1 MWIKPLFGEIT
12 LVWGTGRWGESIKP
26 RSSESSISME
36 MEKKKSK
43 SNGSPQ
49 ATHVL
54 SWGYHGTKWKLS
66 VWHWKEE
73 DLRDMFASCQSCHE
87 SSEPKQRS
95 NARGYSLLSE
105 TYLPLRA
112 ELCHVNASAGRTR
125 HPRCSPG
132 LKTSL
137 TAPKML
143 NHLREDQ
150 NQASLW
156 NTFEFLSIL
165 VPYWSQLVTEN
176 RNQPG
181 TSLHFQS
188 PWVKLTSRSSWMT
201 LCCTLKNR
209 H

>member
-1 MWIKPLFGEIT
+1 MTIICLSFPICLSHYQAQACIVGFVFVLLGT
-12 LVWGTGRWGESIKP
+12 LSLTTRLVNQTFIWQNHSGLGHRKLRWVSKA
-26 RSSESSISME
+26 
-36 MEKKKSK
+36 KKLRELYLHGDGKRKSK

-54 SWGYHGTKWKLS
+54 SWEYHGTKWKLS

-132 LKTSL
+132 LRQAWRHQKCSITWGKIKTRPAFE
-137 TAPKML
+137 THL
-143 NHLREDQ
+143 NSFQ
-150 NQASLW
+150 
-156 NTFEFLSIL
+156 F
-165 VPYWSQLVTEN
+165 WSPTGHN
-176 RNQPG
+176 
-181 TSLHFQS
+181 
-188 PWVKLTSRSSWMT
+188 
-201 LCCTLKNR
+201 
-209 H
+209 